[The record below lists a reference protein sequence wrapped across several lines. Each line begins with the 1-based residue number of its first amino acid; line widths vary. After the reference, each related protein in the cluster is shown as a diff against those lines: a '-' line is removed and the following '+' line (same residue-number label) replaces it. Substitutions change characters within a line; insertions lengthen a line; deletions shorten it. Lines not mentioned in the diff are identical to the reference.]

1 MTEYDRAAAHSR
13 RSWPSAGRFK
23 QEPEPQKG
31 ADTALA
37 LNLHSAGM
45 DITEAMDSTCSQ
57 LYLPIPGHSL
67 AETQPLLLP
76 L

>member
-1 MTEYDRAAAHSR
+1 MIVLLRIRGEAGRAL
-13 RSWPSAGRFK
+13 GRFK

-45 DITEAMDSTCSQ
+45 DITEAMDSTHSQ